1 MLNRSLGRVLFAR
14 PAFRIGPQAV
24 QMPTCLDATR
34 RYRFPNESP
43 YTARKHKHGAKER
56 RRQRR
61 EAKAEAAKS
70 PTERGEE
77 VPPFMIE

>member
-1 MLNRSLGRVLFAR
+1 MLNHSLGRVLFAR
-14 PAFRIGPQAV
+14 PAFRIGPQAF
-24 QMPTCLDATR
+24 QMPASLDATR
-34 RYRFPNESP
+34 RFRFLNESP
-43 YTARKHKHGAKER
+43 YTSRKHKHGAKER

-70 PTERGEE
+70 PADRGEE